1 MHVTLIFVVAIIFAI
16 KPENCVTQDVDV
28 ILYLYKYGYLDDNN
42 TQLSM
47 DNSSVTHALALFQE
61 YYQLSGDSI
70 LNNVTLDVM
79 RRPRC
84 GNRDIPHYKQN
95 RQTPKWTKTHLTWNF
110 QFADKL
116 TLTMAEQ
123 AFSLWVAKT
132 PLTFERKILGPDI
145 MISYEASRHTM
156 SDLFNAQIC
165 REVFDGKGG
174 VVAHAIPMGFS
185 TNGPIAA
192 ADIYV
197 DNAEQWFIQLKKNPP
212 NTMHLLRVLAH
223 EISHALGLEH
233 STCKDAVMYAYGSSL
248 EPYPVELSIDD
259 TLAIQNLYGAKNNEV
274 VNEIATTTT
283 TIKPTEQIPEYLN
296 ICDAPYIDNMLLLE
310 NKMFITYKQY
320 AWSMDIEDKKYS
332 KSIVLADYMTFLP
345 KNVSITAAY
354 QRASGDIVLFVRNK
368 IFLLEY
374 PSFTLKS
381 GWPKNITNIGL
392 SSDAE
397 IITVINTNKGRTYII
412 FNENNVAEINEC
424 TMSVVK
430 YFALQT
436 IFPGI
441 SITVQSAFRYVD
453 GHIYFFDKKHFYKF
467 NEFTKTVVMA
477 GRFNLM
483 LFGVECPKNGI
494 IQQLRDFLNR
504 LIEDN
509 SSPKKK
515 PPIMIKNEKCMIKN
529 EK

>member
-1 MHVTLIFVVAIIFAI
+1 
-16 KPENCVTQDVDV
+16 
-28 ILYLYKYGYLDDNN
+28 
-42 TQLSM
+42 
-47 DNSSVTHALALFQE
+47 
-61 YYQLSGDSI
+61 
-70 LNNVTLDVM
+70 
-79 RRPRC
+79 
-84 GNRDIPHYKQN
+84 
-95 RQTPKWTKTHLTWNF
+95 
-110 QFADKL
+110 
-116 TLTMAEQ
+116 
-123 AFSLWVAKT
+123 
-132 PLTFERKILGPDI
+132 
-145 MISYEASRHTM
+145 M

-174 VVAHAIPMGFS
+174 VVAHAISMGFS

-192 ADIYV
+192 ADIHV

-223 EISHALGLEH
+223 EIGHALGLEH
-233 STCKDAVMYAYGSSL
+233 SSRKDAVMYAYGSGL

-259 TLAIQNLYGAKNNEV
+259 TLAIQNLYRAKNNEV
-274 VNEIATTTT
+274 MNEIATTTTT
-283 TIKPTEQIPEYLN
+283 TIKPTEQIPEYLS

-320 AWSMDIEDKKYS
+320 AWSMGIEDKKYS
-332 KSIVLADYMTFLP
+332 KSIVLTDYMTFLP
-345 KNVSITAAY
+345 KNVTITAAY
-354 QRASGDIVLFVRNK
+354 QRPSGDVVLFVRNK

-436 IFPGI
+436 IFPVI
-441 SITVQSAFRYVD
+441 PITVQSAFHYVD
-453 GHIYFFDKKHFYKF
+453 GYIYFFDKKHFYKF

-477 GRFNLM
+477 DRFNLM
-483 LFGVECPKNGI
+483 LFGVEYPKNGI
-494 IQQLRDFLNR
+494 IQQLREFLNR

-509 SSPKKK
+509 SSLKKK
-515 PPIMIKNEKCMIKN
+515 PPMIKNEKCMIKN